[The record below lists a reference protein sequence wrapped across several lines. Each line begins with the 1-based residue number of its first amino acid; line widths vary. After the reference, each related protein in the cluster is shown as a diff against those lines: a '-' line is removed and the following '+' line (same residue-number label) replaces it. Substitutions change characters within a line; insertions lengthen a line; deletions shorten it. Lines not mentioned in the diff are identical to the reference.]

1 MSRQVRAV
9 VAITAAAAALLLL
22 LAAPLNPRGF
32 VAGDPGLKL
41 IAARNAIAH
50 PRQPLQID
58 LPMVAAR
65 PVAYV
70 DRFFRRHESHAHI
83 LQSPLFPLVSA
94 PFIAVG
100 GLRGAYVLPLV
111 GFIALLPLAYALLRR
126 TIPDASLL
134 AWGASAVLAN
144 PLFFYAFEFWEHVPA
159 VVCLAAGTLLAFAR
173 APRPVTDLAAGVLVG
188 VGALLRP
195 EGTFYALTLGGVVA
209 WRGAW
214 MHYAAGVSAVLG
226 LYVGANYLESARL
239 AGDHVTANLAAL
251 PDRWLETRWSR
262 FAAWV
267 APSPLV
273 AVGLLGMA
281 AAWAIRRRL
290 SAELAQVVGLVA
302 ALVIV
307 SAVSRQT
314 SPDALWLAWPI
325 GTLILV
331 PLRSYAGLRQMYWL
345 AGGTSLAVWLTST
358 HDGGAQW
365 GPRILLISAP
375 AFIVLAAA
383 AIRDLTLPG
392 ALRGARIAM
401 VVAVVACGG
410 WASRHAYVD
419 LRGWKRYYASLV
431 TALELQT
438 APGTYIVTN
447 VWWLDQIAAPLYPS
461 RTFLVT
467 TSSRET
473 AEVLQLLAGAGTR
486 SVTLAWSRESGEAGR
501 METIGTCYAVE
512 LEVEIPER
520 QMVLARATCP
530 GAAEAW
536 PAIRR

>member
-1 MSRQVRAV
+1 V
-9 VAITAAAAALLLL
+9 
-22 LAAPLNPRGF
+22 
-32 VAGDPGLKL
+32 
-41 IAARNAIAH
+41 
-50 PRQPLQID
+50 
-58 LPMVAAR
+58 
-65 PVAYV
+65 
-70 DRFFRRHESHAHI
+70 
-83 LQSPLFPLVSA
+83 VSA
-94 PFIAVG
+94 PFIAAA
-100 GLRGAYVLPLV
+100 GLRGAYVLPLA
-111 GFIALLPLAYALLRR
+111 GFIALLPLAYALMRR
-126 TIPDASLL
+126 TIPEASVL
-134 AWGASAVLAN
+134 AWAASAVLAN
-144 PLFFYAFEFWEHVPA
+144 PVFFYAFEFWEHVPA
-159 VVCLAAGTLLAFAR
+159 VVCLAAGTLLAFGR
-173 APRPVTDLAAGVLVG
+173 APRPVTDLAAGGLIG

-195 EGTFYALTLGGVVA
+195 EGIFYALTLGGVVA

-214 MHYAAGVSAVLG
+214 MYYAAGVSTVLG
-226 LYVGANYLESARL
+226 LYVGANYFESARL

-262 FAAWV
+262 FAVWV
-267 APSPLV
+267 APSPVV
-273 AVGLLGMA
+273 AVGLLGIA
-281 AAWAIRRRL
+281 AAWAIRRGL
-290 SAELAQVVGLVA
+290 GPELAQVVGLVA
-302 ALVIV
+302 ALVVV

-325 GTLILV
+325 GTLTLV

-392 ALRGARIAM
+392 ALRWARVAM
-401 VVAVVACGG
+401 VVALVAFGG

-431 TALELQT
+431 TALEQQT

-447 VWWLDQIAAPLYPS
+447 VWWLDQIAAPVYPS

-467 TSSRET
+467 TSSGET
-473 AEVLQLLAGAGTR
+473 ADALRLLAREGAP
-486 SVTLAWSRESGEAGR
+486 SITLVWSSESGEAGR
-501 METIGTCYAVE
+501 MQTSGTCYSVE
-512 LEVEIPER
+512 REVHIPER
-520 QMVLARATCP
+520 QLVLARATCP
-530 GAAEAW
+530 GAAGAW